1 MADTAAE
8 LPLFSASKLNAAV
21 VPGGRLAC
29 NPVIDL
35 TASVADGGNTV
46 CIWRANDQ
54 LVAGHAERNQKADVL
69 RWKEDGMCPPT
80 NQTIPVDW
88 LADS

>member
-1 MADTAAE
+1 MTDAAAE

-21 VPGGRLAC
+21 VPGSRLAC

-35 TASVADGGNTV
+35 TASVSDGGNTV

-54 LVAGHAERNQKADVL
+54 LVAGHTERNQKADVL
-69 RWKEDGMCPPT
+69 RWNKDGMCST
-80 NQTIPVDW
+80 HRKTIVD
-88 LADS
+88 

>member
-1 MADTAAE
+1 MTDAAPE
-8 LPLFSASKLNAAV
+8 LPLFSASKLNATV

-69 RWKEDGMCPPT
+69 RWKEDGMCQPT
-80 NQTIPVDW
+80 TQYCRLTC
-88 LADS
+88 